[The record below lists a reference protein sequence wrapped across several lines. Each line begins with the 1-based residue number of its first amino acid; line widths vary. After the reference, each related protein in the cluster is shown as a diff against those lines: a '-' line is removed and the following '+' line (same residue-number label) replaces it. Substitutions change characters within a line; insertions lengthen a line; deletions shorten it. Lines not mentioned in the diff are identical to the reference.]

1 MTDTIPPTTPSPPAP
16 QADPQPVDPA
26 AIARDCLAAGLPEL
40 TASLITAKATA
51 ATVTARLQD
60 AKTIKDICARAGIAD
75 QVASLISS
83 GATVDSARAVAFEAL
98 TARDRANHVDSTH
111 NTPPGS
117 NPTPRGPVNVTKV
130 YDQFNNPSRKV

>member
-1 MTDTIPPTTPSPPAP
+1 MTDIIPPPTPSPPAP

-51 ATVTARLQD
+51 ATVTARLLD
-60 AKTIKDICARAGIAD
+60 GKTIKDICARAGIAD
-75 QVASLISS
+75 QAASLISS

-98 TARDRANHVDSTH
+98 TARDQANHVDSTQH
-111 NTPPGS
+111 APPGG
-117 NPTPRGPVNVTKV
+117 NPAPRGPVNVAKA
-130 YDQFNNPSRKV
+130 YQQFNNPMGKV